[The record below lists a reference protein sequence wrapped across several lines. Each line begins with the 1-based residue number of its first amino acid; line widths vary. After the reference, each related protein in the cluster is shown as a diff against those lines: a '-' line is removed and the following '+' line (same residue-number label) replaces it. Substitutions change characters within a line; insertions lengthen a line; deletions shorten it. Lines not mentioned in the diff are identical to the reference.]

1 MTTVEYLGGL
11 PGHEAIAPVTVA
23 VRDETL
29 RLRHS
34 RLFGGWS
41 YRVPLVGIASAELAT
56 AREAQTQGLPAA
68 PVAADPGQPQ
78 SSLLTI
84 VIQEEQLQ
92 TTIVLRGPWAMIS
105 DLRQEILRGRMRA
118 AKQWHA

>member
-1 MTTVEYLGGL
+1 MATVEYLGGL

-56 AREAQTQGLPAA
+56 AREAQAQGLPAA
-68 PVAADPGQPQ
+68 TGGAPGQPQ
-78 SSLLTI
+78 GSLLTI
-84 VIQEEQLQ
+84 VVQEEQLQ
-92 TTIVLRGPWAMIS
+92 TTIVLRGPWTMIS